1 MVEKG
6 RNATLLVITSG
17 VVSCPCLLKGKQTVA
32 WRGVAWRGVA
42 HWRGVAWTGQDTV
55 YSKKVETPKKSR
67 FDQWILTIPQVK
79 VLYWY
84 IYISQT

>member
-32 WRGVAWRGVA
+32 WRG
-42 HWRGVAWTGQDTV
+42 QDRTQ
-55 YSKKVETPKKSR
+55 SIQKRLKLRKNQDSTNG
-67 FDQWILTIPQVK
+67 F
-79 VLYWY
+79 
-84 IYISQT
+84 